1 MICLNKRNIQLSL
14 IPFIVLLGFLMGAY
28 ASFEISVSNERQS
41 MIQHLAIT
49 ESNINEITTNNYS
62 KMLGVSSY
70 VSLNTNFDIDD
81 LNYFVQ
87 NAVDSSENII
97 SNIGI
102 FEDTTAVYLY
112 PYEANEDM
120 SNINLAEISS
130 QRDDAL
136 RVKEFLE
143 VVITPPVE
151 LVQGGTGIMTR
162 MPILLTDGTY
172 WGQLG
177 YMMVYEDIISSLS
190 LNADK
195 YSYLIT
201 QYDNGLNES
210 HIVYDSGF
218 GSNYL
223 DDEIIIKLPSGYWG
237 VQIGYDNIFELTTPG
252 FYILI
257 VTAISLFIGSWYL
270 IRKFTYE
277 KDLALEYLNI
287 AEVLMLALDK
297 NGDIIFINRKGCEI
311 LGVKESTVVGV
322 NWFDTFIP
330 KHVAEETKN
339 KFKETFEEENIF
351 VMNFQNEII
360 TSSEEVKLID
370 WKNSLL
376 RDTSGN
382 IIGLLSS
389 GEDITELK
397 KKEDELI
404 HISYHDQLTGLYNR
418 RFFEEQI
425 KILDN
430 PRNLPLSIIMGDVNG
445 LKLVNDAFGHN
456 AGDKLLKMIGE
467 IISTSIRGNDVASRW
482 GGDEFTI
489 LLPNSGAEAAEKLIT
504 RIQKKIQEASFEYG
518 ILSISF
524 GAETK
529 QEEQEDIKSILTLA
543 EELMYQNKL
552 VEIDSIRGQTINT
565 IMTTLFEKSPEVKE
579 HSTRVSELSA
589 SIAEKMGLSK
599 IKVVDIK
606 TMGLVHDIGKIAT
619 DLHILDKPG
628 ELTSE
633 ERKIIEQHPLSGS
646 RMLNSSHEYSRLA
659 AGVLH
664 HHERIDGTGYPNGLT
679 GEQIPIESKIIAVAD
694 AFDSM
699 TAERPYRINPLSIE
713 EAIDELIKHSGTQFD
728 KDIVDVFVNKVIK

>member
-1 MICLNKRNIQLSL
+1 
-14 IPFIVLLGFLMGAY
+14 MGAY

-425 KILDN
+425 KRLDN